1 MVEYE
6 ETSSLQVLGT
16 VTADA
21 TITVFFGLFSF
32 DGTIHDA
39 LFPKGLF
46 TTQLAAAATLLDVLV
61 MLLVRATLAAS
72 AVTGTRQCTSRY
84 GLILVFSLHCAMAIW
99 CDTDPTV
106 IIGNPTVWPSHTAE
120 LVRRGTRPRC
130 TGRGEGM
137 SITYFVLC
145 CSRFL
150 HPPF

>member
-32 DGTIHDA
+32 DGSIHDA

-46 TTQLAAAATLLDVLV
+46 TTRLSAAATLLDVLV
-61 MLLVRATLAAS
+61 MLLLRATLAAS

-84 GLILVFSLHCAMAIW
+84 GLIVVFSLHCAMAIW
-99 CDTDPTV
+99 CGTH
-106 IIGNPTVWPSHTAE
+106 TVWTANNCFEFCSMLPSR
-120 LVRRGTRPRC
+120 LQC
-130 TGRGEGM
+130 M
-137 SITYFVLC
+137 
-145 CSRFL
+145 
-150 HPPF
+150 

>member
-32 DGTIHDA
+32 DGSIHDA

-46 TTQLAAAATLLDVLV
+46 TTRLSAAATLLDVLV
-61 MLLVRATLAAS
+61 MLLLRATLAAS

-84 GLILVFSLHCAMAIW
+84 GLIVVFSLHCAMAIW
-99 CDTDPTV
+99 C
-106 IIGNPTVWPSHTAE
+106 GAHTVWTANKCFEFCSMLPSRLQYNVTTA
-120 LVRRGTRPRC
+120 LFD
-130 TGRGEGM
+130 
-137 SITYFVLC
+137 SL
-145 CSRFL
+145 
-150 HPPF
+150 